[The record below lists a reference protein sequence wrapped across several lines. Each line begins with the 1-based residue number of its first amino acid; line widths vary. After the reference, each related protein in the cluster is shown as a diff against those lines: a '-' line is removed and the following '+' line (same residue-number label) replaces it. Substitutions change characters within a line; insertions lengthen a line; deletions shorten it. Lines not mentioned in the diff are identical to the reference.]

1 MVAFRPPGLCHRT
14 GTLDTLAIR
23 SWPQVQQRQ
32 RPTRTIR
39 SYEYPRRAGDNT
51 PPRGK
56 SVVVAASAAAAKIL
70 GTDANFSEEHTL
82 RYVTLLERAVV
93 YVNFKSRRISLTKKN
108 NTIRVIQFL
117 AGGRGWGK
125 GGKLRDCEMREG
137 SV

>member
-51 PPRGK
+51 QTQPPRGK
-56 SVVVAASAAAAKIL
+56 SVAVAAAAKIL

-93 YVNFKSRRISLTKKN
+93 NVNFKSRRISLKKK

-117 AGGRGWGK
+117 AGGRGW
-125 GGKLRDCEMREG
+125 RAN
-137 SV
+137 